1 MSDFNAYTAGLDM
14 DFLRDLF
21 RRNGRMMHFQK
32 GDIFAGGSKRLR
44 YWGLVVSGTFKYV
57 IPDYEGERHVVG
69 FVFDNDMVGDF
80 LATVKQ
86 RPVRAEIIAAS
97 DAEVMVCDTS
107 VVYDFMT
114 LNTAFLHTITVNL
127 FCQAYGVYLE
137 LHLKSPKDRYVALLK
152 RCPDILQ
159 KITLREMA
167 SYLQVTPT
175 HLSRIRKELTFGS

>member
-1 MSDFNAYTAGLDM
+1 MSDFNAYAAGLDM
-14 DFLRDLF
+14 DSLRDLF
-21 RRNGRMMHFQK
+21 RRKGRMIRLKK
-32 GDIFAGGSKRLR
+32 GDVFAGGEKRLR
-44 YWGLVVSGTFKYV
+44 YWGLVVNGTFKYV

-127 FCQAYGVYLE
+127 FCQAYDQYLE

>member
-127 FCQAYGVYLE
+127 FCQAYDMYLE